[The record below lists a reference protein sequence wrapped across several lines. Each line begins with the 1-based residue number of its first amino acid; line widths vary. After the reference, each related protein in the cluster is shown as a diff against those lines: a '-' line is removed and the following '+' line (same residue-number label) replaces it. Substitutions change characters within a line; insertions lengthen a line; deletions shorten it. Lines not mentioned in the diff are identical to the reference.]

1 MVAVWVK
8 RLSEAEQNYGVGE
21 KEMLAAV
28 HALALWRCYLD
39 GSKFTIMTD
48 HSPNTFFANK
58 KLLDLRQ

>member
-28 HALALWRCYLD
+28 HALELWRCYLD

-58 KLLDLRQ
+58 KHLDLRQ